1 MITTAQLHLVFKA
14 IIDEYQSDYFSDA
27 LIDSFLN
34 QAQMSLFKKLVN
46 PDVEGTHASGF
57 VGYYETSQ
65 KIAQYLAELTR
76 QFEGTTTP
84 SPAKFSTNDVSL
96 LVGGREV
103 YGIGS
108 LEVNAGS
115 GYHPAKWKANSEHA
129 KQQHMRFFA
138 PSACYPYFT
147 ISNSEYLMYPDTA
160 SGYRGICLVM
170 PLAIATGGQGSELHP
185 ALENVLA
192 YKAAEL
198 GGISIRDDEFTNN
211 IRLELEKLGV

>member
-14 IIDEYQSDYFSDA
+14 IIDEYQSDYFSNA

-34 QAQMSLFKKLVN
+34 QAQLSLFKKLVN

-57 VGYYETSQ
+57 IGYYETSQ
-65 KIAQYLAELTR
+65 KISQYLSGLTR
-76 QFEGTTTP
+76 QFEGTVSV
-84 SPAKFSTNDVSL
+84 SPAKLTTGDVSL

-103 YGIGS
+103 YGIGAI
-108 LEVNAGS
+108 EVDAGS
-115 GYHPAKWKANSEHA
+115 GYHPAKWKSNAEHT
-129 KQQHMRFFA
+129 KQQYMRFFT
-138 PSACYPYFT
+138 PSSCYPYFT
-147 ISNSEYLMYPDTA
+147 ISNSEYLLHPDTA
-160 SGYRGICLVM
+160 SRYRGTCLVM
-170 PLAIATGGQGSELHP
+170 PLIIATGGQGSELHP